1 MMMEQL
7 VPRWTKGMPALDEP
21 TPLGDIPALQP
32 KLLDGEFSL
41 PAAVLYEKRLQHNLD
56 WMRRFTAAYDVRL
69 APHGKTTMAP
79 RLFHRQIESGAWGIT
94 LATVPQVIAAYE
106 QGVRRIL
113 MANQLV
119 GETEMTLLLPMLRD
133 PLFEFYCLVDHE
145 YNASEL
151 ARFFLNFGMQLN
163 VLLEVGW
170 VGGRS
175 GIRSEARLNGVLEVI
190 ARNRS
195 SLRLCGMALYEGICK
210 DEPDVRAFLTH
221 GLEIATQL
229 ASRGLIDRSPAILS
243 GAGSQWFDLVAEAFG
258 KADIGMPTEV
268 LLRPGCYLTHDVG
281 LYVAPQRR
289 ILAEN
294 PVAREMNASLLPALQ
309 VWAYVTS
316 IPEPNLAIIGM
327 GKRDVSFDSGLP
339 VPAVYQRPLCDE
351 WLRPRP
357 VPDHWQLTR
366 IMDQHAFLEI
376 RKGDNVRIGDMIA
389 FDVIHPCLTFDKW
402 KYLSILD
409 QDFNLIEVV
418 ETFF

>member
-1 MMMEQL
+1 MEQL
-7 VPRWTKGMPALDEP
+7 VPRWTKGMPALDAP
-21 TPLGDIPALQP
+21 TALGDIPALQP

-41 PAAVLYEKRLQHNLD
+41 PTAVLYEERLRHNLD
-56 WMRRFTAAYDVRL
+56 WMRRFTTAYDVRL

-79 RLFHRQIESGAWGIT
+79 RLFHRQIENGAWGIT
-94 LATVPQVIAAYE
+94 LATVSQVIAAYE
-106 QGVRRIL
+106 HGVRRIL

-133 PLFEFYCLVDHE
+133 LSFEFYCLVDHE
-145 YNASEL
+145 YNAEQL
-151 ARFFLNFGMQLN
+151 GRFFQNFGIRLN

-170 VGGRS
+170 TGGRS

-195 SLRLCGMALYEGICK
+195 SLRPCGMALYEGICK
-210 DEPDVRAFLTH
+210 NEADVRAFLAR
-221 GLEIATQL
+221 GLEVATRL
-229 ASRGLIDRSPAILS
+229 VAEGRIDRSPAILS

-258 KADIGMPTEV
+258 KAGTGMPTEV

-281 LYVAPQRR
+281 LYVEPQRR
-289 ILAEN
+289 ILADN
-294 PVAREMNASLLPALQ
+294 PVAREMNSSLLPALQ
-309 VWAYVTS
+309 IWAYVTS
-316 IPEPNLAIIGM
+316 IPEPNLAIVGM
-327 GKRDVSFDSGLP
+327 GKRDVSFDAGLP

-351 WLRPRP
+351 WPRPRP

-409 QDFNLIEVV
+409 RDFNLVEVV